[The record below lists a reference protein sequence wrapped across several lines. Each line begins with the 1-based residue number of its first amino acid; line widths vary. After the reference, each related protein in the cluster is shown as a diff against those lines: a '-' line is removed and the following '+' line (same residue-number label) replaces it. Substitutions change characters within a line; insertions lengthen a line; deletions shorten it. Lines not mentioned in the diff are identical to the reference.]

1 MATRGPESRGGFS
14 MESLR
19 LPLAAL
25 GIFGILAGLGALL
38 VEGQFGLIERVLIA
52 AGVLLLGIYVAL
64 DPEDVWAKLTGRGA
78 MYSGNTLVLAVA
90 ALVILGFFNV
100 LGSRYQNKVDL
111 TSNQQFTLGEQSAK
125 LAQSLPAPIKVTAF
139 LTSSDSRKQDFQT
152 LLSDYAA
159 RSGGKLSF
167 EFIDPETR
175 PADAIAAG
183 ITETGTVVY
192 QMGDKKQ
199 NSTGTTER
207 DVSTALVKLQR
218 PEKKIYF
225 TTGHGERSLDSFD
238 QGDFS
243 QIKQALERDN
253 FTTASLN
260 LITTRT
266 IPDDAAEV
274 IIAGP
279 TNPFLPEE
287 MDVLRAY
294 LEGNGKLFIMVGP
307 GSQADFND
315 LLSKYQVAVNINQ
328 LVVDPAQPFLNDVR
342 VPVVDKYGSHA
353 ITKDLRLATFYPA
366 VGSITI
372 PSGTSPDATVVALA
386 QSSDQS
392 WGNTNL
398 QQIQRAP
405 NDPAGPLP
413 LMVAIEANQAGAAPA
428 GQSGA
433 AAAAATHG
441 ARIVVVATP
450 NLVANRFLSVS
461 SGNTDLFLDS
471 ANWLA
476 DQDNLID
483 VRAPETVSRSML
495 LTGPQINLVK
505 FSSFLF
511 LPLAVLAVGAAV
523 WWTRR

>member
-1 MATRGPESRGGFS
+1 MASRDPQSGGGFS
-14 MESLR
+14 MESAR
-19 LPLAAL
+19 LPMAAL
-25 GIFGILAGLGALL
+25 GVFGILAGIGALL
-38 VEGQFGLIERVLIA
+38 VEGQFGLIERILIA

-78 MYSGNTLVLAVA
+78 MYSGNTLVIAVA
-90 ALVILGFFNV
+90 ALVILGLFNV

-111 TSNQQFTLGEQSAK
+111 TSNQQFTLSDQSKKIAET
-125 LAQSLPAPIKVTAF
+125 LPQPVKVTGF
-139 LTSSDSRKQDFQT
+139 LTSTDSRRQDFQT
-152 LLSDYAA
+152 LLTDYSS
-159 RSGGKLSF
+159 RSGGKLTF
-167 EFIDPETR
+167 ELIDPEQR
-175 PADAIAAG
+175 PGDAFAAG
-183 ITETGTVVY
+183 ITETGTIVY

-207 DVSTALVKLQR
+207 DISTALVKLER
-218 PEKKIYF
+218 PEKKVYF
-225 TTGHGERSLDSFD
+225 TQGHGERSLDGFD
-238 QGDFS
+238 QGDYS

-253 FTTASLN
+253 FTAAPLN
-260 LITTRT
+260 LITAKA
-266 IPDDAAEV
+266 IPDDADEV

-287 MDVLRAY
+287 KDALRAY
-294 LEGNGKLFIMVGP
+294 LDGSGKLFLLLGP
-307 GSQADFND
+307 GTQSDFND
-315 LLSKYQVAVNINQ
+315 LLDKYHVSVNTNL
-328 LVVDPAQPFLNDVR
+328 LVVDPAQPFLQDVR

-372 PSGTSPDATVVALA
+372 PSSATGDATVVALA

-398 QQIQRAP
+398 QQIQRSDA
-405 NDPAGPLP
+405 DPKGPLP
-413 LMVAIEANQAGAAPA
+413 LAVAIEANAAGAAPA
-428 GQSGA
+428 GQSGS
-433 AAAAATHG
+433 TPQG
-441 ARIVVVATP
+441 ARIVVIATP
-450 NLVANRFLSVS
+450 NIVANRFLSVS
-461 SGNTDLFLDS
+461 SGNQDLFLDA

-476 DQDNLID
+476 AEDDLISI
-483 VRAPETVSRSML
+483 RAPETVSRSML

-511 LPLAVLAVGAAV
+511 LPLAVLAAGAAV